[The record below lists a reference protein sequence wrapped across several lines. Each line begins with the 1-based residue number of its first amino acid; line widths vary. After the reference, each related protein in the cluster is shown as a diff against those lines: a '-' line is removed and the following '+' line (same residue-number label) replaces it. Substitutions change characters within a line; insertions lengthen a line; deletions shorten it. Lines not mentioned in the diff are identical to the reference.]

1 MRHPNLVFIF
11 ERQKILSAIMVRH
24 NIFCAICMRY
34 INLGAPYANKV
45 IIVQYQFAFRFRFR
59 FKRTLKNCNFNATPK
74 F

>member
-1 MRHPNLVFIF
+1 MRHPNLVLIF
-11 ERQKILSAIMVRH
+11 ERHKILSAIMMRH